1 MDIRTMYLIT
11 AVVFIAAPLGV
22 YYTTRGL
29 RDRGLSLWCV
39 GWILV
44 GAGVLLIA
52 QRGAIPDFISY
63 LVAHAFLAAGYVCRT
78 LSIREEL
85 FAGPEDYRSALRIN
99 TAFGLLYFCL
109 YTAIHIIGFE
119 EYIRLLFVYCAH
131 ILMFT
136 EFFVVSL
143 RIRGRLKKD
152 GALLL
157 AAMAVLMTLGFLLR
171 TAVHVL
177 WPQKLALFTQ
187 SIDQVIFLL
196 LLLVGFIIGNY
207 GFVQIRLEKMWL
219 KNRLID
225 KQLFDVQ
232 TMNEKLENVLQ
243 EKNKLLRSLS
253 LTSMAS
259 SGGGMMSAL
268 VHELSQPLNSMWLN
282 VGYLKRQLHST
293 ITHPTTRTALTDMLV
308 DTERLVELVRK
319 VRLMFQPSPRPFER
333 VNLCLVIQQ
342 ALDSLSKEID
352 LHRIQVQVDLP
363 ESLWIE
369 GEAAQLHMLVL
380 NLVKNAVEA
389 LARNV
394 DAPKI
399 SISAVFLEN
408 TISLSVIDNGPGIPA
423 GQVAGL
429 FDLYQTSKSLGMGVG
444 LWIARA
450 VAEHHQG
457 AIAYA
462 DAPGGG
468 ACFTVSLPALST

>member
-1 MDIRTMYLIT
+1 MDIRTMYLIS

-22 YYTTRGL
+22 YYTTRSL

-52 QRGAIPDFISY
+52 QRGAVPDFISY

-85 FAGPEDYRSALRIN
+85 FSGPEDYRSALRIN
-99 TAFGLLYFCL
+99 TAFGLLYFCG
-109 YTAIHIIGFE
+109 YTAIHVIGFE
-119 EYIRLLFVYCAH
+119 EYIRLLFVYGAH
-131 ILMFT
+131 ILMFI
-136 EFFVVSL
+136 EFFMVSL
-143 RIRGRLKKD
+143 RIRSRLKTD

-171 TAVHVL
+171 IAVHVL
-177 WPQKLALFTQ
+177 WPQNLAAFTQ

-196 LLLVGFIIGNY
+196 LLLVGFITGNY

-225 KQLFDVQ
+225 KQLFDAQ
-232 TMNEKLENVLQ
+232 SMNQKLENVLQ

-319 VRLMFQPSPRPFER
+319 IRLMFQPNPRPFER
-333 VNLCLVIQQ
+333 INLSLVIQQ
-342 ALDSLSKEID
+342 ALESVSKEVD
-352 LHRIQVQVDLP
+352 LRRIQIQSDLP
-363 ESLWIE
+363 ESLWLE
-369 GEAAQLHMLVL
+369 GEATQLQMLVM
-380 NLVKNAVEA
+380 NLIKNAAEA
-389 LARNV
+389 VVLGV
-394 DAPKI
+394 DAPRILIKA
-399 SISAVFLEN
+399 SVNKN
-408 TISLSVIDNGPGIPA
+408 TITLSVIDNGPGIPA

-429 FDLYQTSKSLGMGVG
+429 FDLYQTSKALGMGVG
-444 LWIARA
+444 LWIVRA

-468 ACFTVSLPALST
+468 ACFTVSFPALST